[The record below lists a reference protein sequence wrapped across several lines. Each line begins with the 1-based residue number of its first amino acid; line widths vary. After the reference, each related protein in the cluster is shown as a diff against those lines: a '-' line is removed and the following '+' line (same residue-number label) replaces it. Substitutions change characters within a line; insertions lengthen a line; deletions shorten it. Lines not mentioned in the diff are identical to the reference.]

1 MDACKNLEG
10 CAFVKYCMDQN
21 DEQSVKGFINIY
33 CKGSKM
39 NDCVRLK
46 LCNHIGKQVVP
57 KNMMPNGYPLP
68 GTTKAEWCEEA
79 LYPLRFVK

>member
-1 MDACKNLEG
+1 MTVCKNLNG
-10 CAFVKYCMDQN
+10 CAFVNCCNEYDKAN
-21 DEQSVKGFINIY
+21 SVQGFMNIY

-46 LCNHIGKQVVP
+46 LCEKYGKQVVP

-68 GTTKAEWCEEA
+68 GTNKDSWSSEA
-79 LYPLRFVK
+79 LTFKK